1 MTHLVESVRLAAE
14 NLQAHRLRSFLTLL
28 GVLISVTTLVSVIS
42 IIRGMDLY
50 ISERVSQLG
59 SDVFIISRFGIIT
72 NARQWVQAQKRPDLT
87 LEDYEALR
95 EGMREAADVGAI
107 LWEPG
112 EVSYGGQT
120 LRTSVRGVTANM
132 IDIRSETLASGR
144 YISETDYRHRRQIC
158 VIGQDLVTNLFPG
171 VDPLGRELRL
181 QGQRFQVVGVAKP
194 VGSVFGQ
201 SQDNFLYVPLTTGRK
216 LFGQRRSIAFQI
228 RVHAVDRMEA
238 TQDEAR
244 FILRTRHHL
253 APSDKDDFGLISPA
267 AILELWQTLTG
278 TIARV
283 ALVVTVVF
291 MIVGGIVIMNIMLAS
306 VTERTWEIGMRKAV
320 GARRSDV
327 QWQFLVESA
336 LLSTLGGLLGIGLA
350 AGFVWLVALL
360 SPVPATLSV
369 RAVVTALAISTVVG
383 LFFGLYP
390 ATRAARLEPI
400 VALRAETSS

>member
-1 MTHLVESVRLAAE
+1 
-14 NLQAHRLRSFLTLL
+14 
-28 GVLISVTTLVSVIS
+28 
-42 IIRGMDLY
+42 
-50 ISERVSQLG
+50 
-59 SDVFIISRFGIIT
+59 
-72 NARQWVQAQKRPDLT
+72 
-87 LEDYEALR
+87 
-95 EGMREAADVGAI
+95 
-107 LWEPG
+107 
-112 EVSYGGQT
+112 
-120 LRTSVRGVTANM
+120 
-132 IDIRSETLASGR
+132 
-144 YISETDYRHRRQIC
+144 
-158 VIGQDLVTNLFPG
+158 
-171 VDPLGRELRL
+171 
-181 QGQRFQVVGVAKP
+181 
-194 VGSVFGQ
+194 
-201 SQDNFLYVPLTTGRK
+201 
-216 LFGQRRSIAFQI
+216 
-228 RVHAVDRMEA
+228 MEA
-238 TQDEAR
+238 VQDEAR

-253 APSDKDDFGLISPA
+253 GPSDKDDFGLISPA
-267 AILELWQTLTG
+267 AILELWQSLTG

-291 MIVGGIVIMNIMLAS
+291 MIVGGIVIMNIMLAA

-400 VALRAETSS
+400 VALRAETSA